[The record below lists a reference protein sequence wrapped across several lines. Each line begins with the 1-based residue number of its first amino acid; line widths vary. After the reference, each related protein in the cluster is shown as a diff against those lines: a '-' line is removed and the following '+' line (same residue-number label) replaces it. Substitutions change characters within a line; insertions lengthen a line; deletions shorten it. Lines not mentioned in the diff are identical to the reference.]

1 MCCSARGWTSNVL
14 DREDDVMG
22 RWIIAGVIAALMVA
36 EVLLAASVAL
46 ARTTLG

>member
-1 MCCSARGWTSNVL
+1 MN
-14 DREDDVMG
+14 
-22 RWIIAGVIAALMVA
+22 RWIIAGLLAALMAA